1 MFEFAFSAAARGVEA
16 ESAVFSNTLVWT
28 QQSEKF
34 EIGVQSLIW
43 WPSLYLEMAEICV
56 YTEIKTIGTA
66 DKKLDHKPR
75 GDLWSTKNRKLK
87 L

>member
-1 MFEFAFSAAARGVEA
+1 MLEFAFSAAARGVEA
-16 ESAVFSNTLVWT
+16 VSAVFSNALVWT

-56 YTEIKTIGTA
+56 YIEIKTIPFPNLYRDETA
-66 DKKLDHKPR
+66 QNLME
-75 GDLWSTKNRKLK
+75 
-87 L
+87 